1 MRSARDTGRPR
12 AFQQAAVTVDGSE
25 ERVEVGAS
33 KWQDRHVLD
42 KHGELLGM
50 VIDVYPG
57 PTSRRPEWLAVST
70 GYFGTRIVTVPLRGA
85 SLLGDDIVV
94 RHDRSTVSDAP
105 DVEIVSIVDPLQHR
119 LLVDHYA
126 RSESAEPL
134 ASPEY
139 QERSI

>member
-1 MRSARDTGRPR
+1 M
-12 AFQQAAVTVDGSE
+12 
-25 ERVEVGAS
+25 EVGAS

-94 RHDRSTVSDAP
+94 RHDRSTVNDAP
-105 DVEIVSIVDPLQHR
+105 DVEIASVVDPLQHR

-134 ASPEY
+134 DSPDY
-139 QERSI
+139 PERSI